1 VQMILVLGIPNEVVA
16 GKKQQGERLMNRTA
30 KVLLVW
36 LVFLLSSM
44 LAVPSPN
51 PWLRIPSELLVYL
64 LPLAFIW
71 HLTRKGFWK
80 SIRLTRENL
89 SGSILWALALFVVF
103 FLLLGMA
110 SAAVLKLM
118 GKSEQESRE
127 EFENY
132 IKAQPQ
138 WYRYYLLPASF
149 FPIAFSEEAVFRGYV
164 LQTLL
169 PLGPAASIL
178 ISSLLHLSLHLWYF
192 DLEAAPLLFV
202 QAFILFTW
210 FGLVSYLSRNITGA
224 ILMHG
229 LTNFLSILWGFSQ
242 TAASAIQTALLILGC
257 FSIFV
262 LVLSHLGRRFERK
275 LREQMELN
283 LQMNLRKLERMRDG
297 LKKML
302 AEIKKRYRRG
312 EMEEKDFLR
321 LRATYERRIEE
332 VERVL
337 SSRKERKES
346 VRV

>member
-1 VQMILVLGIPNEVVA
+1 MRKPA
-16 GKKQQGERLMNRTA
+16 T
-30 KVLLVW
+30 VLLVW

-51 PWLRIPSELLVYL
+51 PWVRIPSELLVYL

-80 SIRLTRENL
+80 SIQLRRENL
-89 SGSILWALALFVVF
+89 SGSLLWALALFVVF
-103 FLLLGMA
+103 SLLVSAA
-110 SAAVLKLM
+110 SAGVLKLM
-118 GKSEQESRE
+118 GKSERESRE

-132 IKAQPQ
+132 MRTQAPH

-169 PLGPAASIL
+169 PLGPTASIL
-178 ISSLLHLSLHLWYF
+178 ISSFLHLSLHFWYL
-192 DLEAAPLLFV
+192 DLEVAPLLFM
-202 QAFILFTW
+202 QAFLLFTW

-242 TAASAIQTALLILGC
+242 TAASAIQTVLLILGC

-283 LQMNLRKLERMRDG
+283 LQVNLRKLERMRDG

-302 AEIKKRYRRG
+302 AEIRKRYRRG
-312 EMEEKDFLR
+312 EMKEKDFLK
-321 LRATYERRIEE
+321 LKATYERRIEE